1 MKEALRRMAYIALL
15 HLVEV
20 LEQVKLISG
29 NKSKQWLGVD
39 DGRLLGKEQ
48 RELSEVMGMFY
59 IFIGV
64 SFIWFSAIAKI
75 EQTVYLRSVH
85 FPICNLY

>member
-1 MKEALRRMAYIALL
+1 MKEALSRIAYIVLL

-29 NKSKQWLGVD
+29 NKSKQWSGVD

-48 RELSEVMGMFY
+48 RELSQMMGMFY

-64 SFIWFSAIAKI
+64 WFIRFSAI
-75 EQTVYLRSVH
+75 EQTLYLRSVH
-85 FPICNLY
+85 FPICKLY

>member
-1 MKEALRRMAYIALL
+1 MKEALSRMAYTILL

-29 NKSKQWLGVD
+29 NNSKQWLGVD

-48 RELSEVMGMFY
+48 RELSQMMGMFY
-59 IFIGV
+59 IFVGV
-64 SFIWFSAIAKI
+64 WFIRFSAV
-75 EQTVYLRSVH
+75 EQTLYLRSVH
-85 FPICNLY
+85 SPICKLY

>member
-1 MKEALRRMAYIALL
+1 MKEALSRMAYTVLL

-29 NKSKQWLGVD
+29 NNSKQWLGVD

-48 RELSEVMGMFY
+48 RELSQMMGMFY
-59 IFIGV
+59 IFVGV
-64 SFIWFSAIAKI
+64 WFIRFSAV
-75 EQTVYLRSVH
+75 EQTLYLRSVH
-85 FPICNLY
+85 FRICKLY